1 MRWETLE
8 EALAVLETEREY
20 DGYFC
25 SVQDAVIIVILGSL
39 CDLQSVKKI
48 HEWATTEHIR
58 TFLAETF
65 GIKRIPCYWWLLS
78 LLAIIRPESLN
89 ECMKQWVAS
98 VVPDL
103 AAKLETEEEEQSKKK
118 KKQPLTIAIDGKA
131 IRSTGKMKKY
141 DNPLHIISAQIGE
154 LGLTLAQR
162 TVESKSNEI
171 PAVPELIK
179 ELEIKG
185 CMVVA
190 DAMNCQIETAEAII
204 EAEADYLL
212 SAKGNQEALMN
223 DIAEYVQDT
232 KLRAKM
238 DRVSRTER
246 GHGRKETRR
255 AYTSADV
262 SWQPGGRIWP
272 ELKCIGAL
280 HTRFETSKG
289 VTEEWHYYIS
299 SKALRAE
306 ELLHHARTEWSV
318 ETMHWLLDV
327 HFDEDRCRVQSKN
340 IQQNLNMLHKCAL
353 NIIRIHKRE
362 TQSKLPLNGIMFRAL
377 MNPHALLPLLGKT

>member
-8 EALAVLETEREY
+8 DALEVLETEREY

-25 SVQDAVIIVILGSL
+25 SIKDAVIIVILGSL

-48 HEWATTEHIR
+48 HAWATTEHVR

-65 GIKRIPCYWWLLS
+65 GIKRLPCYWWLLN
-78 LLAIIRPESLN
+78 LLALVIPESLN
-89 ECMKQWVAS
+89 QCMKQWVAS
-98 VVPDL
+98 VVPNL
-103 AAKLETEEEEQSKKK
+103 AAKLEQEEEEQSKKK
-118 KKQPLTIAIDGKA
+118 KKPLTIAIDGKE

-141 DNPLHIISAQIGE
+141 DSPLHIISAQIGE

-162 TVESKSNEI
+162 TVASKSNEI
-171 PAVPELIK
+171 PAVPKLVQELKIP
-179 ELEIKG
+179 G

-190 DAMNCQIETAEAII
+190 DAMNCQIETAEAIL
-204 EAEADYLL
+204 EAKADYLL
-212 SAKGNQEALMN
+212 SAKANQETLMN
-223 DIAEYVQDT
+223 DIAEYVQDK

-238 DRVSRTER
+238 DSITRTER
-246 GHGRKETRR
+246 GHGRKETRS
-255 AYTSADV
+255 AYTSNDV
-262 SWQPGGRIWP
+262 EWQPGGRVWP
-272 ELKCIGAL
+272 GLKCIGAV
-280 HTRFETSKG
+280 HTRFETSEG

-299 SKALRAE
+299 SKALSAQ

-340 IQQNLNMLHKCAL
+340 IQQNLNMLHKFAL
-353 NIIRIHKRE
+353 NIIRIYKRE
-362 TQSKLPLNGIMFRAL
+362 TQSKLALNGIMFRAL
-377 MNPHALLPLLGKT
+377 MNPQALLPLLGKT

>member
-1 MRWETLE
+1 MRWEELE
-8 EALAVLETEREY
+8 DALEVLETDREY

-25 SVQDAVIIVILGSL
+25 SIKAAVIIVILGSL

-48 HEWATTEHIR
+48 HAWATTEHVR
-58 TFLAETF
+58 KFLEETF
-65 GIKRIPCYWWLLS
+65 GIKRIPCYWRLLS

-98 VVPDL
+98 VVPAL
-103 AAKLETEEEEQSKKK
+103 AAKLEAEENEQSKQKK
-118 KKQPLTIAIDGKA
+118 KTLTIAIDGKE

-162 TVESKSNEI
+162 TVATKSNEI

-179 ELEIKG
+179 ELAIPG

-190 DAMNCQIETAEAII
+190 DAMNCQIETAEAIV
-204 EAEADYLL
+204 EAKADYLL
-212 SAKGNQEALMN
+212 SAKGNQQALMN
-223 DIAEYVQDT
+223 DIAEYVHDT

-246 GHGRKETRR
+246 GHGRKERR
-255 AYTSADV
+255 SAYTSADV
-262 SWQPGGRIWP
+262 SWQPGGRVWP

-299 SKALRAE
+299 SKALRAQ
-306 ELLHHARTEWSV
+306 ELLHHAREEWSV
-318 ETMHWLLDV
+318 ESMHWLLDV

-340 IQQNLNMLHKCAL
+340 IQQDLNMLHKCAL
-353 NIIRIHKRE
+353 NMIRIHKRE
-362 TQSKLPLNGIMFRAL
+362 TQSKLPLNGIMFRAF
-377 MNPHALLPLLGKT
+377 MNPLALLPLLGKD

>member
-1 MRWETLE
+1 MRWEELE
-8 EALAVLETEREY
+8 DALEVLETEREY

-25 SVQDAVIIVILGSL
+25 SIKAAVIIVILGSL

-48 HEWATTEHIR
+48 HAWATTEHVR
-58 TFLAETF
+58 KFLEETF

-78 LLAIIRPESLN
+78 LLGIIRPESLN

-98 VVPDL
+98 VVPEL
-103 AAKLETEEEEQSKKK
+103 AAKLEAEENEQSKQKK
-118 KKQPLTIAIDGKA
+118 KTLTIAIDGKE

-179 ELEIKG
+179 ELAIPG

-190 DAMNCQIETAEAII
+190 DAMNCQIETAEAIV
-204 EAEADYLL
+204 EAKADYLL
-212 SAKGNQEALMN
+212 SAKGNQQALMN
-223 DIAEYVQDT
+223 DIAEYVHDT

-262 SWQPGGRIWP
+262 SWQPGGRVWP

-299 SKALRAE
+299 SKALRAQ
-306 ELLHHARTEWSV
+306 ELLHHAREEWSI
-318 ETMHWLLDV
+318 ESMHWLLDV

-340 IQQNLNMLHKCAL
+340 VQQNLNMLHKCAL
-353 NIIRIHKRE
+353 NIIRIYKRA
-362 TQSKLPLNGIMFRAL
+362 TQSKLPLNGIMFGAL
-377 MNPHALLPLLGKT
+377 MNPQALLPLLGKT

>member
-8 EALAVLETEREY
+8 DALEVLETEREY

-25 SVQDAVIIVILGSL
+25 SIKDAVIIVILGSL

-48 HEWATTEHIR
+48 HAWATTEHVR

-65 GIKRIPCYWWLLS
+65 GIKRLPCYWWLLN
-78 LLAIIRPESLN
+78 LLALVTPESLN
-89 ECMKQWVAS
+89 QCMKQWVAS
-98 VVPDL
+98 VVPNL
-103 AAKLETEEEEQSKKK
+103 AAKLEQEEEEQSKKK
-118 KKQPLTIAIDGKA
+118 KKPLTIAIDGKE

-141 DNPLHIISAQIGE
+141 DSPLHIISAQIGE

-162 TVESKSNEI
+162 TVASKSNEI
-171 PAVPELIK
+171 PAVPKLVQELKIP
-179 ELEIKG
+179 G

-204 EAEADYLL
+204 GAEADYLL

-223 DIAEYVQDT
+223 DIAEYVQDK

-238 DRVSRTER
+238 DSISRTER
-246 GHGRKETRR
+246 GHGRKETRS
-255 AYTSADV
+255 AYTSNDV
-262 SWQPGGRIWP
+262 EWQPGGRVWP
-272 ELKCIGAL
+272 GLKCIGAV
-280 HTRFETSKG
+280 HTRFETSEG

-299 SKALRAE
+299 SKALSAQ

-340 IQQNLNMLHKCAL
+340 IQQNLNMLHKFAL
-353 NIIRIHKRE
+353 NIIRIYKRE
-362 TQSKLPLNGIMFRAL
+362 TQSKLALNGIMFRAL
-377 MNPHALLPLLGKT
+377 MNPQALLPLLGKT

>member
-1 MRWETLE
+1 MRWEELE
-8 EALAVLETEREY
+8 DALEVLETDREY

-25 SVQDAVIIVILGSL
+25 SIKAAVIIVILGSL

-48 HEWATTEHIR
+48 HAWVTTEHVR
-58 TFLAETF
+58 KFLEETF

-78 LLAIIRPESLN
+78 LLGIIRPESLN

-162 TVESKSNEI
+162 TVATKSNEI

-179 ELEIKG
+179 ELAIPG

-190 DAMNCQIETAEAII
+190 DAMNCQIETAEAIV
-204 EAEADYLL
+204 EAKADYLL
-212 SAKGNQEALMN
+212 SAKGNQQALMN
-223 DIAEYVQDT
+223 DIAEYVHDT

-262 SWQPGGRIWP
+262 SWQPGGRTWP
-272 ELKCIGAL
+272 ELKCIGAI
-280 HTRFETSKG
+280 HTRFETNKG
-289 VTEEWHYYIS
+289 MTEEWHYYIS
-299 SKALRAE
+299 SKALRAQ
-306 ELLHHARTEWSV
+306 ELLHHAREEWSV

-340 IQQNLNMLHKCAL
+340 VQQNLNMLHKCAL
-353 NIIRIHKRE
+353 NIIRIYKRE
-362 TQSKLPLNGIMFRAL
+362 TQSKLPLNGIMFGTRPCQKFCVNDRA
-377 MNPHALLPLLGKT
+377 

>member
-8 EALAVLETEREY
+8 DALEVLETEREY

-25 SVQDAVIIVILGSL
+25 SIKDAVIIVILGSL

-48 HEWATTEHIR
+48 HAWATTEHVR

-65 GIKRIPCYWWLLS
+65 GIKRLPCYWWLLN
-78 LLAIIRPESLN
+78 LLALVTPESLN
-89 ECMKQWVAS
+89 QCMKQWVAS
-98 VVPDL
+98 VVPNL
-103 AAKLETEEEEQSKKK
+103 AAKLEQEEEEQSKKK
-118 KKQPLTIAIDGKA
+118 KKPLTIAIDGKE

-141 DNPLHIISAQIGE
+141 DSPLHIISAQIGE

-162 TVESKSNEI
+162 TVASKSNEI
-171 PAVPELIK
+171 PAVPKLVQELKIP
-179 ELEIKG
+179 G

-190 DAMNCQIETAEAII
+190 DAMNCQIETAEAIL
-204 EAEADYLL
+204 EAKADYLL
-212 SAKGNQEALMN
+212 SAKANQETLMN
-223 DIAEYVQDT
+223 DIAEYVQDK

-238 DRVSRTER
+238 DSISRTER
-246 GHGRKETRR
+246 GHGRKETRS
-255 AYTSADV
+255 AYTSNDV
-262 SWQPGGRIWP
+262 EWQPGGRVWP
-272 ELKCIGAL
+272 GLKCIGAV
-280 HTRFETSKG
+280 HTRFETSEG

-306 ELLHHARTEWSV
+306 ELLHHAREEWSV

-340 IQQNLNMLHKCAL
+340 IQQNLNMLHKFAL
-353 NIIRIHKRE
+353 NIIRIYKRE
-362 TQSKLPLNGIMFRAL
+362 TQSKLALNGIMFRAL
-377 MNPHALLPLLGKT
+377 MNPQALLPLLGKT

>member
-8 EALAVLETEREY
+8 DALEVLETEREY

-25 SVQDAVIIVILGSL
+25 SIKDAVIIVIVGSL

-48 HEWATTEHIR
+48 HAWATTEHVR
-58 TFLAETF
+58 TFLEETF
-65 GIKRIPCYWWLLS
+65 GIKRLPCYWWLLN
-78 LLAIIRPESLN
+78 LLALVTPESLN
-89 ECMKQWVAS
+89 QCMKQWVAS
-98 VVPDL
+98 VVPNL
-103 AAKLETEEEEQSKKK
+103 AAKLEQEEEEQSKKK
-118 KKQPLTIAIDGKA
+118 KKPLTIAIDGKE

-141 DNPLHIISAQIGE
+141 DSPLHIISAQIGE

-162 TVESKSNEI
+162 TVASKSNEI
-171 PAVPELIK
+171 PAVPKLVQELKIP
-179 ELEIKG
+179 G

-204 EAEADYLL
+204 GAEADYLL

-238 DRVSRTER
+238 DSISRTEK
-246 GHGRKETRR
+246 GHGRKETRS
-255 AYTSADV
+255 AYTSNDV
-262 SWQPGGRIWP
+262 EWQPGGRVWP
-272 ELKCIGAL
+272 GLKCIGAV
-280 HTRFETSKG
+280 HTRFETSEG

-299 SKALRAE
+299 SKALSAQ

-340 IQQNLNMLHKCAL
+340 IQQNLNMLHKFAL
-353 NIIRIHKRE
+353 NIIRIYKRE
-362 TQSKLPLNGIMFRAL
+362 TQSKLALNGIMFRAL
-377 MNPHALLPLLGKT
+377 MNPQALLPLLGKT

>member
-1 MRWETLE
+1 MRWEELE
-8 EALAVLETEREY
+8 DALEVLETEREY

-25 SVQDAVIIVILGSL
+25 SIKDAVIIVISGSL

-48 HEWATTEHIR
+48 HEWATTEYIR

-65 GIKRIPCYWWLLS
+65 GIKRIPCYWRLLS

-89 ECMKQWVAS
+89 KCMKQWVAS
-98 VVPDL
+98 VVPAL

-141 DNPLHIISAQIGE
+141 DSPLHIISAQIGE

-162 TVESKSNEI
+162 TVDSKSNEI

-190 DAMNCQIETAEAII
+190 DAINCQIETAEAII

-232 KLRAKM
+232 KLRATM
-238 DRVSRTER
+238 DSITRTEK
-246 GHGRKETRR
+246 GHGRKERR
-255 AYTSADV
+255 SAYTSDDV
-262 SWQPGGRIWP
+262 SWQPGGRVWP
-272 ELKCIGAL
+272 ELKCIGAV

-306 ELLHHARTEWSV
+306 ELLHHAREEWSV

-340 IQQNLNMLHKCAL
+340 VQQNLNMLHKFAL

-377 MNPHALLPLLGKT
+377 MNPQALLPLLGKT

>member
-1 MRWETLE
+1 MRWEELE
-8 EALAVLETEREY
+8 DALEVLETEREY

-25 SVQDAVIIVILGSL
+25 SIKAAVIIVILGSL

-48 HEWATTEHIR
+48 HAWATTEHVR
-58 TFLAETF
+58 KFLEETF

-78 LLAIIRPESLN
+78 LLGIIRPESLN

-98 VVPDL
+98 VVPEL
-103 AAKLETEEEEQSKKK
+103 AAKLEAEENEQSKQKK
-118 KKQPLTIAIDGKA
+118 KTLTIAIDGKE

-162 TVESKSNEI
+162 TVATKSNEI

-179 ELEIKG
+179 ELAIPG

-190 DAMNCQIETAEAII
+190 DAMNCQIETAEAIV
-204 EAEADYLL
+204 EAKADYLL
-212 SAKGNQEALMN
+212 SAKGNQQALMN
-223 DIAEYVQDT
+223 DIAEYVHDT

-262 SWQPGGRIWP
+262 SWQPGGRVWP
-272 ELKCIGAL
+272 ELKCIGAI

-306 ELLHHARTEWSV
+306 ELLHHAREEWSV
-318 ETMHWLLDV
+318 ESMHWLLDV

-340 IQQNLNMLHKCAL
+340 VQQNLNMLHKCAL
-353 NIIRIHKRE
+353 NIIRIYKRE
-362 TQSKLPLNGIMFRAL
+362 TQSKLPLNGIMFGAL
-377 MNPHALLPLLGKT
+377 MNPQALLPLLGKT

>member
-1 MRWETLE
+1 MRWEELE
-8 EALAVLETEREY
+8 DALEVLETEREY

-25 SVQDAVIIVILGSL
+25 SIKAAVIIVILGSL

-48 HEWATTEHIR
+48 HAWATTEHVR
-58 TFLAETF
+58 KFLEETF

-78 LLAIIRPESLN
+78 LLGIIRPESLN

-98 VVPDL
+98 VVPEL
-103 AAKLETEEEEQSKKK
+103 AAKLEAEENEQSKQKK
-118 KKQPLTIAIDGKA
+118 KTLTIAIDGKE

-162 TVESKSNEI
+162 TVATKSNEI

-179 ELEIKG
+179 ELAIPG

-190 DAMNCQIETAEAII
+190 DAMNCQIETAEAIV
-204 EAEADYLL
+204 EAKADYLL
-212 SAKGNQEALMN
+212 SAKGNQQALMN
-223 DIAEYVQDT
+223 DIAEYVHDT

-262 SWQPGGRIWP
+262 SWQPGGRVWP

-280 HTRFETSKG
+280 HTRFETNKG

-299 SKALRAE
+299 SKALPAQ
-306 ELLHHARTEWSV
+306 ELLHHAREEWSV
-318 ETMHWLLDV
+318 ESMHWLLDV

-340 IQQNLNMLHKCAL
+340 VQHNLNMLHKCAL
-353 NIIRIHKRE
+353 NIIRIYKRE

-377 MNPHALLPLLGKT
+377 MNPQALLPLLGKT

>member
-1 MRWETLE
+1 MRWEELE
-8 EALAVLETEREY
+8 DALEVLETDREY

-25 SVQDAVIIVILGSL
+25 SIKAAVIIVILGSL

-48 HEWATTEHIR
+48 HAWATTEHVR
-58 TFLAETF
+58 KFLEETF

-78 LLAIIRPESLN
+78 LLGIIRPESLN
-89 ECMKQWVAS
+89 ECMKQWVAC
-98 VVPDL
+98 VVPEL
-103 AAKLETEEEEQSKKK
+103 AAKLEAEENEQSEQKKK
-118 KKQPLTIAIDGKA
+118 TLTIAIDGKE

-162 TVESKSNEI
+162 TVATKSNEI

-179 ELEIKG
+179 ELAIPG

-190 DAMNCQIETAEAII
+190 DAMNCQIETAEAIV
-204 EAEADYLL
+204 EAKADYLL
-212 SAKGNQEALMN
+212 SAKGNQQALMN
-223 DIAEYVQDT
+223 DIAEYVHDT

-262 SWQPGGRIWP
+262 SWQPGGRVWP
-272 ELKCIGAL
+272 ELKCIGAI

-299 SKALRAE
+299 SKALRAQ
-306 ELLHHARTEWSV
+306 ELLHHAREEWSV
-318 ETMHWLLDV
+318 ESMHWLLDV

-340 IQQNLNMLHKCAL
+340 VQQNLNMLHKCAL
-353 NIIRIHKRE
+353 NIIRIHKRA
-362 TQSKLPLNGIMFRAL
+362 TQSKLPLDGIMFRAL
-377 MNPHALLPLLGKT
+377 MNPQALLPLLGKT

>member
-1 MRWETLE
+1 MRWEELE
-8 EALAVLETEREY
+8 DALEVLETDREY

-25 SVQDAVIIVILGSL
+25 SIKVAVIIVILGSL

-48 HEWATTEHIR
+48 HAWATTEHVR
-58 TFLAETF
+58 KFLEETF

-78 LLAIIRPESLN
+78 LLGIIRPESLN

-98 VVPDL
+98 VVPEL
-103 AAKLETEEEEQSKKK
+103 AAKLEAEENEQSKQKK
-118 KKQPLTIAIDGKA
+118 KTLTIAIDGKE

-162 TVESKSNEI
+162 TVATKSNEI
-171 PAVPELIK
+171 PAVPKLIK
-179 ELEIKG
+179 ELAIPG

-190 DAMNCQIETAEAII
+190 DAMNCQIETAEAIV
-204 EAEADYLL
+204 EAKADYLL
-212 SAKGNQEALMN
+212 SAKGNQQALMN
-223 DIAEYVQDT
+223 DIAEYVHDT

-262 SWQPGGRIWP
+262 SWQPGGRVWP

-299 SKALRAE
+299 SKALRAQ
-306 ELLHHARTEWSV
+306 ELLHHAREEWSV
-318 ETMHWLLDV
+318 ESMHWLLDV

-340 IQQNLNMLHKCAL
+340 VQQNLNMLHKCAL
-353 NIIRIHKRE
+353 NIIRIYKRA
-362 TQSKLPLNGIMFRAL
+362 TQSKLPLNGIMFGAL
-377 MNPHALLPLLGKT
+377 MNPQALLPLLGKN

>member
-8 EALAVLETEREY
+8 DALEVLETEREY

-25 SVQDAVIIVILGSL
+25 SIKDAVIIVILGSL

-48 HEWATTEHIR
+48 HAWATTEHVR

-65 GIKRIPCYWWLLS
+65 GIKRLPCYWWLLN
-78 LLAIIRPESLN
+78 LLALVTPESLN
-89 ECMKQWVAS
+89 QCMKQWVAS
-98 VVPDL
+98 VVPNL
-103 AAKLETEEEEQSKKK
+103 AAKLEQEEEEQSKKK
-118 KKQPLTIAIDGKA
+118 KKPLTIAIDGKE

-141 DNPLHIISAQIGE
+141 DSPLHIISAQIGE

-162 TVESKSNEI
+162 TVASKSNEI
-171 PAVPELIK
+171 PAVPKLVQELKIP
-179 ELEIKG
+179 G

-204 EAEADYLL
+204 GAEADYLL

-223 DIAEYVQDT
+223 DIAEYVQDK
-232 KLRAKM
+232 KLRATM
-238 DRVSRTER
+238 DSISRTEK
-246 GHGRKETRR
+246 GHGRKETRS
-255 AYTSADV
+255 AYTSNDV
-262 SWQPGGRIWP
+262 EWQPGGRVWP
-272 ELKCIGAL
+272 GLKCIGAV
-280 HTRFETSKG
+280 HTRFETSEG

-299 SKALRAE
+299 SKALSAQ

-340 IQQNLNMLHKCAL
+340 IQQNLNMLHKFAL
-353 NIIRIHKRE
+353 NIIRIYKRE
-362 TQSKLPLNGIMFRAL
+362 TQSKLALNGIMFRAL
-377 MNPHALLPLLGKT
+377 MNPQALLPLLGKT

>member
-8 EALAVLETEREY
+8 DALEVLETEREY

-25 SVQDAVIIVILGSL
+25 SIKDAVIIVILGSL

-48 HEWATTEHIR
+48 HAWATTEHVR

-65 GIKRIPCYWWLLS
+65 GIKRLPCYWWLLN
-78 LLAIIRPESLN
+78 LLALVTPESLN
-89 ECMKQWVAS
+89 QCMKQWVAS
-98 VVPDL
+98 VVPNL
-103 AAKLETEEEEQSKKK
+103 AAKLEQEEEEQSKKK
-118 KKQPLTIAIDGKA
+118 KKPLTIAIDGKE

-141 DNPLHIISAQIGE
+141 DSPLHIISAQIGE

-162 TVESKSNEI
+162 TVASKSNEI
-171 PAVPELIK
+171 PAVPKLVQELKIP
-179 ELEIKG
+179 G

-204 EAEADYLL
+204 GAEADYLL

-238 DRVSRTER
+238 DSISRTEK
-246 GHGRKETRR
+246 GHGRKETRS
-255 AYTSADV
+255 AYTSNDV
-262 SWQPGGRIWP
+262 EWQPGGRVWP
-272 ELKCIGAL
+272 GLKCIGAV
-280 HTRFETSKG
+280 HTRFETSEG

-299 SKALRAE
+299 SKALSAQ

-340 IQQNLNMLHKCAL
+340 IQQNLNMLHKFAL
-353 NIIRIHKRE
+353 NIIRIYKRE
-362 TQSKLPLNGIMFRAL
+362 TQSKLALNGIMFRAL
-377 MNPHALLPLLGKT
+377 MNPQALLPLLGKT

>member
-8 EALAVLETEREY
+8 DALEVLETEREY

-25 SVQDAVIIVILGSL
+25 SIKDAVIIVILGSL

-48 HEWATTEHIR
+48 HAWATTEHVR

-65 GIKRIPCYWWLLS
+65 GIKRLPCYWWLLN
-78 LLAIIRPESLN
+78 LLALVTPESLN
-89 ECMKQWVAS
+89 QCMKQWVAS
-98 VVPDL
+98 VVPNL
-103 AAKLETEEEEQSKKK
+103 AAKLEQEEEEQSKKK
-118 KKQPLTIAIDGKA
+118 KKPLTIAIDGKE

-141 DNPLHIISAQIGE
+141 DSPLHIISAQIGE

-162 TVESKSNEI
+162 TVASKSNEI
-171 PAVPELIK
+171 PAVPKLVQELKIP
-179 ELEIKG
+179 G

-190 DAMNCQIETAEAII
+190 DAMNCQIETAEAIL
-204 EAEADYLL
+204 EAKADYLL
-212 SAKGNQEALMN
+212 SAKANQETLMN
-223 DIAEYVQDT
+223 DIAEYVQDK

-238 DRVSRTER
+238 DSISRTER
-246 GHGRKETRR
+246 GHGRKETRS
-255 AYTSADV
+255 AYTSNDV
-262 SWQPGGRIWP
+262 EWQPGGRVWP
-272 ELKCIGAL
+272 GLKCIGAV
-280 HTRFETSKG
+280 HTRFETSEG

-299 SKALRAE
+299 SKALSAQ

-340 IQQNLNMLHKCAL
+340 IQQNLNMLHKFAL
-353 NIIRIHKRE
+353 NIIRIYKRE
-362 TQSKLPLNGIMFRAL
+362 TQSKLALNGIMFRAL
-377 MNPHALLPLLGKT
+377 MNPQALLPLLGKT

>member
-8 EALAVLETEREY
+8 DALEVLETEREY

-25 SVQDAVIIVILGSL
+25 SIKDAVIIVILGSL

-48 HEWATTEHIR
+48 HAWATTEHVR

-65 GIKRIPCYWWLLS
+65 GIKRLPCYWWLLN
-78 LLAIIRPESLN
+78 LLALVTPESLN
-89 ECMKQWVAS
+89 QCMKQWVAS
-98 VVPDL
+98 VVPNL
-103 AAKLETEEEEQSKKK
+103 AAKLEQEEEEQSKKK
-118 KKQPLTIAIDGKA
+118 KKPLTIAIDGKE

-141 DNPLHIISAQIGE
+141 DSPLHIISAQIGE

-162 TVESKSNEI
+162 TVASKSNEI
-171 PAVPELIK
+171 PAVPKLVQELKIP
-179 ELEIKG
+179 G

-190 DAMNCQIETAEAII
+190 DAMNCQIETAEAIL
-204 EAEADYLL
+204 EAKADYLL
-212 SAKGNQEALMN
+212 SAKANQETLMN
-223 DIAEYVQDT
+223 DIAEYVQDK
-232 KLRAKM
+232 KLRVKM
-238 DRVSRTER
+238 DSISRTER
-246 GHGRKETRR
+246 GHGRKETRS
-255 AYTSADV
+255 AYTSNDV
-262 SWQPGGRIWP
+262 EWQPGGRVWP
-272 ELKCIGAL
+272 GLKCIGAV
-280 HTRFETSKG
+280 HTRFETSEG

-299 SKALRAE
+299 SKALSAE

-340 IQQNLNMLHKCAL
+340 VQQNLNMLHKCAL

-377 MNPHALLPLLGKT
+377 MNPQALLPLLGKT

>member
-1 MRWETLE
+1 MRWEELE
-8 EALAVLETEREY
+8 DALEVLETEREY

-25 SVQDAVIIVILGSL
+25 SIKAAVIIVILGSL

-48 HEWATTEHIR
+48 HAWATTEHVKK
-58 TFLAETF
+58 FLEETF

-78 LLAIIRPESLN
+78 LLGIIRPESLN

-98 VVPDL
+98 VVPEL
-103 AAKLETEEEEQSKKK
+103 AAKLEAEENEQSKQKK
-118 KKQPLTIAIDGKA
+118 KTLTIAIDGKE

-162 TVESKSNEI
+162 TVATKSNEI

-179 ELEIKG
+179 ELAIPG

-190 DAMNCQIETAEAII
+190 DAMNCQIETAEAIV
-204 EAEADYLL
+204 EAKADYLL
-212 SAKGNQEALMN
+212 SAKGNQQALMN
-223 DIAEYVQDT
+223 DIAEYVHDT
-232 KLRAKM
+232 KLRATM
-238 DRVSRTER
+238 DSITQTEK

-262 SWQPGGRIWP
+262 SWQPGGRVWP

-299 SKALRAE
+299 SKALRAQ

-318 ETMHWLLDV
+318 ESMHWLLDV

-340 IQQNLNMLHKCAL
+340 VQQNLNMLHKCAL
-353 NIIRIHKRE
+353 NIIRIYKRA
-362 TQSKLPLNGIMFRAL
+362 TQSKLPLNGIMFGAL
-377 MNPHALLPLLGKT
+377 MNPQALLPLLGKT